1 MQIRRLPTDELIADE
16 IRELRALLDRAFGGE
31 FDATDWD
38 HAISG
43 IHAVAELDGHIVAH
57 ASVVPRSLE
66 VDGSKVRAGYVEAVA
81 TDPAAGGRG
90 LGSAVMRAINDV
102 IGTDYELGAL
112 STGSHGF
119 YERLGW
125 RRWQGSTWVRTEA
138 GVVRTEEDDDGLMVL
153 PTPAIPEPDVD
164 APIVCEWRE
173 GDVW

>member
-1 MQIRRLPTDELIADE
+1 VQIRRLPTDELIADE
-16 IRELRALLDRAFGGE
+16 VRELRALLDRAFAGE
-31 FDATDWD
+31 FDETDWD
-38 HAISG
+38 HAIGG

-57 ASVVPRSLE
+57 ASVVPRSLD
-66 VDGSKVRAGYVEAVA
+66 VDGSEVRAGYVEAVA

-90 LGSAVMRAINDV
+90 LGTAVMRAINDV
-102 IGTDYELGAL
+102 IETDYELGAL

-125 RRWQGSTWVRTEA
+125 RRWQGSTWVRTAA

-153 PTPAIPEPDVD
+153 ATRAIPEPDVD